1 MHFKEENAMV
11 KTKLKKAVSLML
23 ATVMSLPAFMSIG
36 ATTAFAAIGEK
47 ADVYLLTIP
56 EAEILTITVNG
67 DTAISTI

>member
-1 MHFKEENAMV
+1 MV

-23 ATVMSLPAFMSIG
+23 ATVMSLTAFMSIG
-36 ATTAFAAIGEK
+36 ATTAFARRRK
-47 ADVYLLTIP
+47 ADVYLVDYP